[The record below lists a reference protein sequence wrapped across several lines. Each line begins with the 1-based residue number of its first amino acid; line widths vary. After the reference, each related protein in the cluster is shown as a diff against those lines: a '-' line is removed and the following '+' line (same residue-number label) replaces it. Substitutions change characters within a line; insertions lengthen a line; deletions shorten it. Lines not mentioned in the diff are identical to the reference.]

1 MNYACV
7 IDVQKDVAAFVNN
20 LHDVKVLGR
29 SADLGECSG
38 PRRPCLL
45 SEHRCCCC
53 GHVFSCELKLGW
65 GGWTRTIISRVR
77 VGFPTIERHPNR
89 KLKCYENGVALVV
102 DKPDDRPLRVYDL
115 NQIKL

>member
-1 MNYACV
+1 MHCACV
-7 IDVQKDVAAFVNN
+7 IDVQEDVAAFVNN
-20 LHDVKVLGR
+20 LQNVKVLGR

-45 SEHRCCCC
+45 CKHRCCCC

-89 KLKCYENGVALVV
+89 KLTYTDYRIRNVYSQRPVAQSE
-102 DKPDDRPLRVYDL
+102 RVG
-115 NQIKL
+115 NP